1 LNVVGVVCALAAE
14 ARQLGPTTRRQP
26 ALRLLA
32 DGTLVAISGMGDA
45 AASRGARTLIDAG
58 AGALVSFG
66 VAGGLDPALA
76 AGTLCLPSEV
86 AGLDGS
92 AIATTRRWREQLAAA
107 LAAHGPV
114 ACGRLLT
121 SARAIGSVAD
131 KAALFR
137 STGAAAVDMESLS
150 VAQAAAAC
158 RLPFIAVRA
167 IVDAAADVLPRAVTA
182 AADSAGRLQLWR
194 LLGALALAPADLWPL
209 LRLAR
214 CFRAASRSLG
224 AAARSGAL
232 TPLSYALS
240 PDTRAT

>member
-14 ARQLGPTTRRQP
+14 ARQLGPATRRQ
-26 ALRLLA
+26 ALLSSLG
-32 DGTLVAISGMGDA
+32 DGTLLAVSGMGDA
-45 AASRGARTLIDAG
+45 AASRGARALIDAG
-58 AGALVSFG
+58 ASALVSFG

-76 AGTLCLPSEV
+76 AGTLLLPSEV
-86 AGLDGS
+86 AAVDGT
-92 AIATTRRWREQLAAA
+92 AIATARRWREQLGAA

-150 VAQAAAAC
+150 VAQAAATR

-167 IVDAAADVLPRAVTA
+167 IVDTAADVLPRAVTA
-182 AADSAGRLQLWR
+182 AADSAGRLRLWR
-194 LLGALALAPADLWPL
+194 LLGALALAPADLL
-209 LRLAR
+209 TLIRLAR
-214 CFRAASRSLG
+214 CFRAASRSL
-224 AAARSGAL
+224 AAVGRTGAL
-232 TPLSYALS
+232 APLAFAVS
-240 PDTRAT
+240 PDTGTA